1 MEKEDKKKKEEVKYV
16 YDNVP
21 SYKVKMDE
29 IGVSPNDINGVED
42 LKWLPFMDK
51 DDFRA
56 NYPYGLFAVPR
67 EKIIRIHST
76 SGTTGIPSLVGFT
89 KEDWERQCYLTSI
102 VGKMAGIKDKDIVQ
116 IVYGFGMFT
125 GGIGWL
131 EGLENIGSLVIPIG
145 PGNTKKQIEYLQQLK
160 TNVLIGTP
168 SYILHLAE
176 YIKNNTNID
185 ISRDLNVEKIL
196 VFYSLHNNYKK
207 Y

>member
-1 MEKEDKKKKEEVKYV
+1 MEKVDKKIKEVVKYV

-51 DDFRA
+51 GDFRA

-89 KEDWERQCYLTSI
+89 KEDWERQC
-102 VGKMAGIKDKDIVQ
+102 
-116 IVYGFGMFT
+116 
-125 GGIGWL
+125 
-131 EGLENIGSLVIPIG
+131 
-145 PGNTKKQIEYLQQLK
+145 
-160 TNVLIGTP
+160 
-168 SYILHLAE
+168 
-176 YIKNNTNID
+176 
-185 ISRDLNVEKIL
+185 
-196 VFYSLHNNYKK
+196 
-207 Y
+207 